1 MCEPVVHVLR
11 IHPDENV
18 PGDES
23 GLPPCPICGAK
34 AFIRSNTVDGFW
46 FGWSVGCP
54 RFRLNDGIHG
64 KDDDS
69 PREEWMSAHGF
80 YTKEDA
86 EKWWMKRVGVLTFDI

>member
-1 MCEPVVHVLR
+1 MCEPV
-11 IHPDENV
+11 
-18 PGDES
+18 
-23 GLPPCPICGAK
+23 LPPCPICGAK

-69 PREEWMSAHGF
+69 PREERMSAHGF

-86 EKWWMKRVGVLTFDI
+86 EKWWMKRVGGLTFDI